1 MGDATEPLELRRF
14 ETQRQEDALATLFSD
29 PEVSRHL
36 LVSYSRAQGLAGNA
50 ARFRRNCSQ
59 TWEQL
64 GFGGLLIQRR
74 GEADPLGFVA
84 LKRHVRDGE
93 PRPGAFEIYF
103 ALARAHWGRGI
114 AGQALAAFLDQLVLR
129 LRPETVHACLDPD
142 RNPAARRVLEQQG
155 FAFEREVE
163 LAGYAGPS
171 LARGSVDLELWRVGA
186 AGAEEQTLEQAAYR
200 IGQLAAA
207 AQLELPQALHE
218 LDAALHAGG
227 LAGRLGA
234 AAAREVSR
242 RGLAAGAER
251 ARYAVYTRAP
261 GRSASR

>member
-1 MGDATEPLELRRF
+1 MDVGTEPVELCRF
-14 ETQRQEDALATLFSD
+14 ETQQQEQALATLFAD

-36 LVSYSRAQGLAGNA
+36 LVSFSPAQGLAGNA
-50 ARFRRNCSQ
+50 PRFRRNFSQ
-59 TWEQL
+59 VWSQL
-64 GFGGLLIQRR
+64 GFGGLLIRRR
-74 GEADPLGFVA
+74 GEAHPLGFVA
-84 LKRHVRDGE
+84 LKQQVRDGE

-103 ALARAHWGRGI
+103 ALARSHWGRGI
-114 AGQALAAFLDQLVLR
+114 AGRALAAFLDELMLR
-129 LRPETVHACLDPD
+129 LRPESVHACLDPE
-142 RNPAARRVLEQQG
+142 RTPAARRVLEKQG

-186 AGAEEQTLEQAAYR
+186 AGAGEQMLEQAAYR

-207 AQLELPQALHE
+207 AQLDLPQALHE
-218 LDAALHAGG
+218 LDEALHAGG

-234 AAAREVSR
+234 ATAREIAR
-242 RGLAAGAER
+242 RGLAAGAQR
-251 ARYAVYTRAP
+251 ARYAVYTRAL